1 MNREAD
7 AVTPGRNSQ
16 LQVSYPQGQL
26 RRSADRYA
34 PGMDEELQQMA
45 LEVLG
50 DVLRWSLK
58 TSSWERV
65 GQGLAGMERPLEAA
79 DVAGFRRAVAD
90 VEMAGPHRI
99 SGVEE
104 AASLPF
110 PEAYRERVNQ
120 LIHRLGAEPEEGP
133 SPANRDAN
141 GSSPHGSGPH
151 D

>member
-1 MNREAD
+1 
-7 AVTPGRNSQ
+7 
-16 LQVSYPQGQL
+16 
-26 RRSADRYA
+26 
-34 PGMDEELQQMA
+34 MA

-50 DVLRWSLK
+50 DVLRWSLR
-58 TSSWERV
+58 TPNWERV
-65 GQGLAGMERPLEAA
+65 GEGLAGMERTLAA
-79 DVAGFRRAVAD
+79 GDVAGFRHAVAD

-133 SPANRDAN
+133 SADTRDAN